1 MTDPTT
7 PDRPPAHDAAM
18 TAEHGTPVA
27 VDVSRDRLNRDI
39 WLVFLGGPVL
49 WFSHF
54 VVVYLVAETGCTGD
68 GPGLRAFNPP
78 VPTAVTLAAT
88 AVAAAGCLLFAAW
101 GRRRWIAAR
110 RGMGPADDPGGVADR
125 DTEDDGGGAM
135 ALASVLLSLFS
146 FVAVLFVGLPAP
158 FLEC

>member
-1 MTDPTT
+1 MTDADT
-7 PDRPPAHDAAM
+7 PDGSAHDGAM
-18 TAEHGTPVA
+18 TPEHGSPVA
-27 VDVSRDRLNRDI
+27 VDVSRDRLNRDV

-54 VVVYLVAETGCTGD
+54 VVVYLVAEAGCTGD

-78 VPTAVTLAAT
+78 VPKGVTLAAT

-101 GRRRWIAAR
+101 GRRRWRAAR
-110 RGMGPADDPGGVADR
+110 QGMDAADHPDGLADR
-125 DTEDDGGGAM
+125 DAEQDDGGALE
-135 ALASVLLSLFS
+135 LASVLLSLFS

>member
-1 MTDPTT
+1 MTDADA
-7 PDRPPAHDAAM
+7 PDGSAHDGAM

-27 VDVSRDRLNRDI
+27 VDVSRDRQNRRVS
-39 WLVFLGGPVL
+39 LVFLGGPVL

-54 VVVYLVAETGCTGD
+54 VVVYLVAEAGCTGG

-78 VPTAVTLAAT
+78 VPTAVTLAVT
-88 AVAAAGCLLFAAW
+88 AVTAAGCLLFAAW
-101 GRRRWIAAR
+101 GRRRWIEAGQGRGAA
-110 RGMGPADDPGGVADR
+110 GDPGGAADN
-125 DTEDDGGGAM
+125 DTEHDDGGAM

-158 FLEC
+158 FLDC